1 MGIYTCIFDVSMLF
15 LYLSTRALDM
25 VQSYVLG
32 GMYSY
37 VFNAPDY
44 EIHQLF
50 LIGTHFDFI
59 YPGYQ
64 KLHNEKSDYATE
76 VKHMT

>member
-37 VFNAPDY
+37 VFNAPNY

-59 YPGYQ
+59 YRGYQ
-64 KLHNEKSDYATE
+64 NLHNEKTGYAAEMT
-76 VKHMT
+76 HMT